1 MIVFA
6 ATYINQT
13 SKEGTQMTNLA
24 KQGNDLLMM
33 SESLKL
39 LTDMTDNLITKNN
52 YRPANMNAL
61 SQVIAGIT
69 QVANGLTLLLADHAK
84 VVEMEKIVNNLSPD
98 QD

>member
-1 MIVFA
+1 MLIPPLV
-6 ATYINQT
+6 
-13 SKEGTQMTNLA
+13 

-39 LTDMTDNLITKNN
+39 LTGITDDLVTKHN

-61 SQVIAGIT
+61 SQVITGIT
-69 QVANGLTLLLADHAK
+69 QIANGLTLLLADHAK